1 MHICYYCSLSYSKLW
16 HFGSMMT
23 AIFLSTVSS
32 CEVGSYSAEQKYVD
46 VDRGSGAELDHFER
60 GTIAIAC

>member
-1 MHICYYCSLSYSKLW
+1 MW
-16 HFGSMMT
+16 HSGSMTT

-32 CEVGSYSAEQKYVD
+32 CEVGGYSAEQKYVD
-46 VDRGSGAELDHFER
+46 VDRGSGAELDHFEG